1 MITPAQLRMAR
12 AALDLTTRQLGEA
25 IGLSAM
31 AVSRYERGDLSVMS
45 VATAQRLAAWFTE
58 RRVFFGP
65 ADGVCLRQNA
75 FAQERWLGLAC
86 YQLLR
91 DHNILPS
98 SSDLLTAY
106 QRANGERP
114 HAE

>member
-25 IGLSAM
+25 VGLSAM
-31 AVSRYERGDLSVMS
+31 AVSRYERGDLSVIS
-45 VATAQRLAAWFTE
+45 VATEQRLTVWFTE
-58 RRVFFGP
+58 QRVFFGP
-65 ADGVCLRQNA
+65 ADGVCLTQNA
-75 FAQERWLGLAC
+75 FAQERWLGMAC

-91 DHNILPS
+91 DHGILPS
-98 SSDLLTAY
+98 STDLLTAY
-106 QRANGERP
+106 QRANGETA